1 MRVGTFAESRTE
13 MHFGDQKI
21 NLHLAGHAF
30 EPKAKKPV
38 PGNSDLY
45 FITQTPIMEVVETLN
60 THILATINGPAPRTG
75 AIEQLSSVHCR
86 DPDGKLIEFSNR
98 SAK

>member
-21 NLHLAGHAF
+21 NLHLAGHKF
-30 EPKAKKPV
+30 EPKANRPV
-38 PGNSDLY
+38 QSSSNLC

-60 THILATINGPAPRTG
+60 TRKTETINGPAPRTG